1 MGSFLYSIIIGAV
14 AGWIAGKLMKG
25 GGFGILANIVLG
37 VVGGLVGNW
46 LFNTLGVSLMPGP
59 SGDLL
64 TGVIGAAA
72 LLFIAGLLKK

>member
-59 SGDLL
+59 GGDLL
-64 TGVIGAAA
+64 TGVIGATA

>member
-46 LFNTLGVSLMPGP
+46 LFNTLGVSLMPGTG
-59 SGDLL
+59 GDLL